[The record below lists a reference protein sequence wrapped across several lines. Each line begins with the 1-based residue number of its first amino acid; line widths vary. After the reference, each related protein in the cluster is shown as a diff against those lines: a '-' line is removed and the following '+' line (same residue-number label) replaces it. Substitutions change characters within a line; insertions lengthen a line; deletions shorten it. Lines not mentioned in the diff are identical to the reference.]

1 MVSLDLPLT
10 PVTVQRKENNKM
22 LAKIVIFATVL
33 AVSMAQHGYGG
44 YGLGGGYRA
53 GHVALGGHAVVAAH
67 APVAHAPVDYYIF
80 LTGEIIAPCLV
91 RTGATAFKQMLPVK
105 LVHIHNFKQWKKYVP
120 TDGSFLPKQAHPH
133 YQFNY
138 GVEDH
143 HTGDIKS
150 QHEERD
156 GDVVKGQY
164 SLHEPDGTVRTV
176 EYTAD
181 AHNGFN
187 AVVHK
192 SGHAAH
198 PQVVHHQPIAVAPVH
213 HKYY

>member
-1 MVSLDLPLT
+1 MIA
-10 PVTVQRKENNKM
+10 RIFF
-22 LAKIVIFATVL
+22 LALAL
-33 AVSMAQHGYGG
+33 AVACAFPQHGYGG
-44 YGLGGGYRA
+44 HIAY
-53 GHVALGGHAVVAAH
+53 GGHAVLAGHGAH
-67 APVAHAPVDYYIF
+67 AVDYY
-80 LTGEIIAPCLV
+80 
-91 RTGATAFKQMLPVK
+91 
-105 LVHIHNFKQWKKYVP
+105 
-120 TDGSFLPKQAHPH
+120 AHPH

-192 SGHAAH
+192 SGHAVP
-198 PQVVHHQPIAVAPVH
+198 PQVVQPQPVYHKAIAVAPFH
-213 HKYY
+213 H